1 MDFNLQLIS
10 MLNLLLITAGAC
22 ILYHIEYADNGLQK
36 MQSLPVRE
44 SGLFIGKCGILLP
57 FVLMMLLFETASLCF
72 CGWHWLDAGKE
83 ELIEMLQTLGF
94 TLLLTL
100 PAAVIALVIASA
112 CRNMWTTLGI
122 GILCIFTATMLP
134 TDNFIISLFPYVLP
148 FQILPGMETARGDPL
163 LYCRRV
169 QDCRGMRRRVY
180 LLKSQEVIC
189 MNIFTLTA
197 VEFKKIKRSKILL
210 ILIAA
215 TVILWLPNILNADL
229 NFDMSDIGISPE
241 NSFFIQGFMGMAW
254 FIYPAVMVVTTVIL
268 VQTER
273 TNHGILQDA
282 RPSGQHAAFVPCQ
295 IHCPGSDRSS
305 IYPVY
310 DCRILYRRSC
320 RRSAE

>member
-1 MDFNLQLIS
+1 MSFRLEYKKIRRTGLTAAFIAGSIMAAALPVINTAARPDTFTTMAGSPAAVLADANLQLIS

-57 FVLMMLLFETASLCF
+57 FVLMMFLFEAASLCF

-83 ELIEMLQTLGF
+83 ELLEMLQTLGF

-148 FQILPGMETARGDPL
+148 FQILPGMETARVIH
-163 LYCRRV
+163 YC
-169 QDCRGMRRRVY
+169 
-180 LLKSQEVIC
+180 
-189 MNIFTLTA
+189 
-197 VEFKKIKRSKILL
+197 
-210 ILIAA
+210 IAA
-215 TVILWLPNILNADL
+215 VCETAAACAA
-229 NFDMSDIGISPE
+229 E
-241 NSFFIQGFMGMAW
+241 
-254 FIYPAVMVVTTVIL
+254 FIYLKV
-268 VQTER
+268 
-273 TNHGILQDA
+273 
-282 RPSGQHAAFVPCQ
+282 
-295 IHCPGSDRSS
+295 
-305 IYPVY
+305 
-310 DCRILYRRSC
+310 RRLF
-320 RRSAE
+320 A

>member
-1 MDFNLQLIS
+1 MSFQLECKKIKRTGLTAAFIAGSIMAAALPVINTAARPDTFTTMAGSPAAVLADANLQLIS

-57 FVLMMLLFETASLCF
+57 SVLMMLLFETASLCF

-148 FQILPGMETARGDPL
+148 FQILPGMETARVIH
-163 LYCRRV
+163 YC
-169 QDCRGMRRRVY
+169 
-180 LLKSQEVIC
+180 
-189 MNIFTLTA
+189 
-197 VEFKKIKRSKILL
+197 
-210 ILIAA
+210 IAA
-215 TVILWLPNILNADL
+215 VCETAAACAA
-229 NFDMSDIGISPE
+229 E
-241 NSFFIQGFMGMAW
+241 
-254 FIYPAVMVVTTVIL
+254 FIYLKV
-268 VQTER
+268 
-273 TNHGILQDA
+273 
-282 RPSGQHAAFVPCQ
+282 
-295 IHCPGSDRSS
+295 
-305 IYPVY
+305 
-310 DCRILYRRSC
+310 RRLF
-320 RRSAE
+320 A